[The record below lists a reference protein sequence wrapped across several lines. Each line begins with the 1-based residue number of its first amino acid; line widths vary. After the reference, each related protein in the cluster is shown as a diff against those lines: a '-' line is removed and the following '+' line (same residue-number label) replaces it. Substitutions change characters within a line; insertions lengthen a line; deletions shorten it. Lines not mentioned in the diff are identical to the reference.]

1 MVKAIFRDNMFII
14 QEKLDLFEGEVV
26 EIEIRKESIVD
37 KFCGSLH
44 IIDVHLIEEISESDE
59 FE

>member
-1 MVKAIFRDNMFII
+1 MFII

-26 EIEIRKESIVD
+26 EIEIRQESIVD
-37 KFCGSLH
+37 KFCGSFN
-44 IIDVHLIEEISESDE
+44 IVDVNLIEEIAESDE

>member
-1 MVKAIFRDNMFII
+1 MVKAIFRDNMFIV
-14 QEKLDLFEGEVV
+14 QEKMDLFEGEVV

-37 KFCGSLH
+37 KFCGSFH
-44 IIDVHLIEEISESDE
+44 ITDVHLIEEIAESDE

>member
-37 KFCGSLH
+37 KFCGSFN
-44 IIDVHLIEEISESDE
+44 IADVHLIEEIAESNE